1 MPRPSKIEQYELED
15 YVLKK
20 YAEGMSSSKISKAL
34 KEEKGISISKT
45 AIANFLKTVRE
56 ERAEISKT
64 IVQEH
69 IQKTIPDDLQK
80 LDEMNEELFK
90 WFRDPELPKQAKLQI
105 YDRLLKGIDL
115 KLKNS
120 GAGATT
126 AEDLL
131 KAIADRWGLE
141 K

>member
-90 WFRDPELPKQAKLQI
+90 WFRDPELPKEAKLQI
-105 YDRLLKGIDL
+105 YHRLLKGIDL

>member
-20 YAEGMSSSKISKAL
+20 YAEGMSSSKISKEL

-45 AIANFLKTVRE
+45 AIANFLRAVRE

-80 LDEMNEELFK
+80 LDEMNEELFS
-90 WFRDPELPKQAKLQI
+90 WFKDPNIKKSQKLLI
-105 YDRLLKGIDL
+105 YDRLLRGIDL

-131 KAIADRWGLE
+131 KAVAERWGLD

>member
-105 YDRLLKGIDL
+105 YDRLLKGINL